1 MALRFIRVLR
11 RNLDMYRT
19 RLPTYLLTHLMI
31 IMLDTALIRLPTSN
45 AIYCIYSGTLLWL
58 DHHFKNGY
66 ILATTVEYSD
76 SVYTVHNK
84 QEARTSS
91 SCFCNTSLC
100 DKQIYWVKFFCY
112 NYKSSTDWVIATHFF
127 GHSDFRLFAVE
138 WYLELE
144 YIQCDTVTF
153 TVLFS

>member
-1 MALRFIRVLR
+1 MYVPHQIAYLFTYSFDDNNARYPW
-11 RNLDMYRT
+11 LD
-19 RLPTYLLTHLMI
+19 YLLV
-31 IMLDTALIRLPTSN
+31 MLSTVSTPELCFGWITISKM
-45 AIYCIYSGTLLWL
+45 G
-58 DHHFKNGY
+58 

-100 DKQIYWVKFFCY
+100 DKKIYWVKFFCY

-138 WYLELE
+138 WYLEL
-144 YIQCDTVTF
+144 
-153 TVLFS
+153 